1 MPQPRSARLKNTL
14 CFGTFT
20 GEQKY
25 KSRIRESKKMIR
37 KVRTSTHLRFRCLMG
52 HAIRRCLGAQ
62 HIVSRKRKDDEA
74 YARPRQVPV
83 HRVVV
88 RGNVLSVPDL
98 EHRLAHR
105 HGHLIPAAANIRD
118 RMPRASEALV

>member
-20 GEQKY
+20 EEQKY

-37 KVRTSTHLRFRCLMG
+37 KVRTSTHLRLRAVTG

-62 HIVSRKRKDDEA
+62 HIVSRNRKDDEA

>member
-20 GEQKY
+20 GEQKD

-37 KVRTSTHLRFRCLMG
+37 KVRTSTHLRFRCLMGG

-83 HRVVV
+83 HLVKSIFRK
-88 RGNVLSVPDL
+88 ND
-98 EHRLAHR
+98 
-105 HGHLIPAAANIRD
+105 
-118 RMPRASEALV
+118 PREDVIERRRFHDVFENSS